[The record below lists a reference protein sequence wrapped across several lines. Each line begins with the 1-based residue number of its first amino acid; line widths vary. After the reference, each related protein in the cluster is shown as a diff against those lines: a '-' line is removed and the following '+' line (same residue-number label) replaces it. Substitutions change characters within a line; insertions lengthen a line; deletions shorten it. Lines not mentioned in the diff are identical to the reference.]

1 MPEKIPT
8 VSEVVLWIAKLGGF
22 LGRKSD
28 GKPGVTVLWRGWH
41 KGYFIPLPFFTMLE
55 MPGQP
60 TNDYR
65 TITQN
70 LWVIV
75 RPKGEGSPARR
86 F

>member
-1 MPEKIPT
+1 
-8 VSEVVLWIAKLGGF
+8 
-22 LGRKSD
+22 
-28 GKPGVTVLWRGWH
+28 
-41 KGYFIPLPFFTMLE
+41 MLE

-75 RPKGEGSPARR
+75 RPKGRGFHTEDFDDKLVDDVEMLKQQRITNP
-86 F
+86 